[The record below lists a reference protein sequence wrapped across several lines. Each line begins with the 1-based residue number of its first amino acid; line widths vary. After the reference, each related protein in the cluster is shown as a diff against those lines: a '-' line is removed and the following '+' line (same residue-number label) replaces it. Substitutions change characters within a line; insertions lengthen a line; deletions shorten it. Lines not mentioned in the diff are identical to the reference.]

1 MSTFE
6 KIKTFFIT
14 LIQFILVAIVFFTV
28 STLALLISWIIFL
41 MFSAITLY
49 GIF

>member
-14 LIQFILVAIVFFTV
+14 LILVAIVFFTV